1 MLRRLAVILL
11 LILQPSWIAAQDFWV
26 KKNFDQWSLKEC
38 LRLLQ
43 DSPWTQSKTLT
54 RVFIQSSA
62 QAAAVPGR
70 EETPQITYAAQIWSA
85 EPIRQA
91 AVQKTR
97 LSREYKNLDAQ
108 KRREIEANAASLLK
122 DTFSDRIEVRVE
134 YSTTAPAYEQ
144 SLAAYWQNRPSALWP
159 QNSFLITATGKH
171 PPAQVR
177 NEGLVGYFALVFPRT
192 VNGRPL
198 ISATDKGFSLDFYSP
213 AIGVFPSEH
222 ILLEFKLKDMTIQ
235 GIPVF

>member
-1 MLRRLAVILL
+1 MLRRWAVILL
-11 LILQPSWIAAQDFWV
+11 LVLHPSWLAAQGFWV
-26 KKNFDQWSLKEC
+26 EKNFDQWSLKEC

-85 EPIRQA
+85 APIRQA

-97 LSREYKNLDAQ
+97 LSKEYKNLDAQ
-108 KRREIEANAASLLK
+108 KRQEIEANAASLLK
-122 DTFSDRIEVRVE
+122 DTFSDRIEIRVE

-144 SLAAYWQNRPSALWP
+144 SLAAYWQNRPSALWL
-159 QNSFLITATGKH
+159 QNTFLITSTGKH
-171 PPAQVR
+171 SPAQVR
-177 NEGLVGYFALVFPRT
+177 NEGLTGYFVLVFPRT
-192 VNGRPL
+192 VDGRPL

-213 AIGVFPSEH
+213 AIEVFPSEH
-222 ILLEFKLKDMTIQ
+222 ILLEFKLKEMTIQ

>member
-1 MLRRLAVILL
+1 MLRRWAIILL
-11 LILQPSWIAAQDFWV
+11 LVLHPSWLAAQGFWV
-26 KKNFDQWSLKEC
+26 EKNFDQWSLKEC

-85 EPIRQA
+85 APIRQA

-97 LSREYKNLDAQ
+97 LSKEYKNLDAQ
-108 KRREIEANAASLLK
+108 KRQEIEANAASLLK
-122 DTFSDRIEVRVE
+122 DTFSDRIEMRVE

-144 SLAAYWQNRPSALWP
+144 SLAAYWQNRPSALWL
-159 QNSFLITATGKH
+159 QNTFLITSTGKH
-171 PPAQVR
+171 SPARVR
-177 NEGLVGYFALVFPRT
+177 NEGITGYFVLVFPRT
-192 VNGRPL
+192 VDGRPL

-213 AIGVFPSEH
+213 AIEVFPSEH

>member
-1 MLRRLAVILL
+1 MLRRLAIILL
-11 LILQPSWIAAQDFWV
+11 LVLQPSWIAAQDFWV

-43 DSPWTQSKTLT
+43 DSPWTQSKTFT

-97 LSREYKNLDAQ
+97 LSKEYKNLDAQ
-108 KRREIEANAASLLK
+108 KRQEIEANAASLLK
-122 DTFSDRIEVRVE
+122 DTFSDRIEIRVE

-159 QNSFLITATGKH
+159 QDTFLITSTGKH
-171 PPAQVR
+171 PPAQVQGGSCR
-177 NEGLVGYFALVFPRT
+177 LFRARVPPHGRRTPLDQRQGQRFFFGFLQPCHRGIAERACLVG
-192 VNGRPL
+192 
-198 ISATDKGFSLDFYSP
+198 I
-213 AIGVFPSEH
+213 
-222 ILLEFKLKDMTIQ
+222 
-235 GIPVF
+235 